1 MKYRQD
7 EIRTERVEKRLPKFE
22 EIPDVGL
29 FLEQTAKYLSK
40 YTALLNERP
49 VTGSMV
55 SNYVKKGLVANPVKK
70 QYGPEQIA
78 TLLIIS
84 LVKPILL
91 LEEIQFLLQLAEE
104 TGSIQE
110 TYSFFREEL
119 EKAVN
124 GVKNGSFGDAES
136 TDRSVN
142 AVRELMRSTV
152 LAVAQRAALE
162 EQFMQ
167 VRANR

>member
-1 MKYRQD
+1 MEYRQD
-7 EIRTERVEKRLPKFE
+7 EVRAEKRLPKFD

-49 VTGSMV
+49 VTGSMI

-78 TLLIIS
+78 VLLIIS
-84 LVKPILL
+84 LVKSVLL
-91 LEEIQFLLQLAEE
+91 LEEIQFLLELAEE
-104 TGSIQE
+104 TGSVRE
-110 TYSFFREEL
+110 TYHVFREEL
-119 EKAVN
+119 EEALHGAAEAERN
-124 GVKNGSFGDAES
+124 DADKTEA
-136 TDRSVN
+136 R
-142 AVRELMRSTV
+142 ALMRSTV
-152 LAVAQRAALE
+152 FAVAQRAALE

-167 VRANR
+167 ARANR